1 VDAYRREVD
10 SRTQSRLTPDQV
22 AKLDRLA
29 ELANA
34 NPEVLA
40 AIQAKID
47 EEAKEAIWMLST
59 DELKALAQRTGLDA

>member
-59 DELKALAQRTGLDA
+59 EELKALAQQTGLDA

>member
-1 VDAYRREVD
+1 MDAYRREVD

-59 DELKALAQRTGLDA
+59 EELKALAQQTGLDA

>member
-10 SRTQSRLTPDQV
+10 SRTQSRLTPDQE

-47 EEAKEAIWMLST
+47 EEAKEVIWMLST
-59 DELKALAQRTGLDA
+59 EELKALAQRTGLDA

>member
-1 VDAYRREVD
+1 MDAYRREVD
-10 SRTQSRLTPDQV
+10 SRTQSRLTPDQE

>member
-1 VDAYRREVD
+1 MDAYRREVD
-10 SRTQSRLTPDQV
+10 SRTQSRLTPDQE

-47 EEAKEAIWMLST
+47 EEAKEVIWMLST
-59 DELKALAQRTGLDA
+59 EELKALAQRTGLDA